1 MPTKKELIT
10 ENYLILTK
18 ALEEFVEKSLLP
30 TLDDLDIVDIMYLL
44 KHFFPKEKTQDD
56 YIAMINFL
64 ISEKEIII
72 TDDEEGITENSDI
85 NEPATKEEVS
95 KLIDNIPLSK
105 KNQREKIDIILDG
118 GLFNGSYLI
127 GALYFLREMEKVG
140 YVEVDKLSG

>member
-1 MPTKKELIT
+1 MPTRKELIT

-56 YIAMINFL
+56 YIAMIKFL

-72 TDDEEGITENSDI
+72 SDDHLPIVI
-85 NEPATKEEVS
+85 N
-95 KLIDNIPLSK
+95 L
-105 KNQREKIDIILDG
+105 ILD
-118 GLFNGSYLI
+118 FIN
-127 GALYFLREMEKVG
+127 FLN
-140 YVEVDKLSG
+140 SI